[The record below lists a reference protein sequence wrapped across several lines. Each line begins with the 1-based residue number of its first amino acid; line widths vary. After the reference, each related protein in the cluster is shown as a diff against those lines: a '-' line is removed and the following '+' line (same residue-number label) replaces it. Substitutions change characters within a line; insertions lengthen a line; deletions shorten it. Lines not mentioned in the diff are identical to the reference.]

1 MRMLRMRMRTEG
13 RSDTHTVADPGER
26 NPTMA
31 SRKFDN
37 TIFPL
42 QRKHMIIAK
51 KIILAVND

>member
-51 KIILAVND
+51 K